1 MSRAGEVAAL
11 VQGQSTRLRV
21 QGPPPPTTVQG
32 PPAHAQDAACAR
44 GGACPEPVARPRRSR
59 RAHAHWD
66 SGAGGWERS
75 FRPAPSP
82 FPLAGVK
89 GGVRRGLDP
98 EGRNRGWGA
107 PPTSGACFRM
117 GRCGRA
123 VRSGPAPRGYRKP
136 SGSDRQPP
144 PPPGYRDP
152 QWGFRSPS
160 PRGYQGP
167 LPGGSPFTG
176 ATGTPSRGLRSLSRL
191 VPPPCQSLPKLLLP
205 RVNLLPPPTSP
216 FDHAPFSWPRLQPRL
231 FPPLP
236 AEAPPPPQPPGSIFI
251 PVQPMGGGRG
261 RAERRR
267 DGFPDQ
273 WRGGAAAAAGPNG
286 GVGGGRQDR
295 DVQWDGAD

>member
-1 MSRAGEVAAL
+1 M
-11 VQGQSTRLRV
+11 QGQSTRLRV

-144 PPPGYRDP
+144 PPRLPRPPVGLPISLSPGLPRPSPGWQPLHRGYRDP
-152 QWGFRSPS
+152 LPGTTVPVSPG
-160 PRGYQGP
+160 PAP
-167 LPGGSPFTG
+167 LPISPQ
-176 ATGTPSRGLRSLSRL
+176 A
-191 VPPPCQSLPKLLLP
+191 PPTACQS
-205 RVNLLPPPTSP
+205 S
-216 FDHAPFSWPRLQPRL
+216 APAHL
-231 FPPLP
+231 
-236 AEAPPPPQPPGSIFI
+236 A
-251 PVQPMGGGRG
+251 V
-261 RAERRR
+261 
-267 DGFPDQ
+267 
-273 WRGGAAAAAGPNG
+273 
-286 GVGGGRQDR
+286 
-295 DVQWDGAD
+295 